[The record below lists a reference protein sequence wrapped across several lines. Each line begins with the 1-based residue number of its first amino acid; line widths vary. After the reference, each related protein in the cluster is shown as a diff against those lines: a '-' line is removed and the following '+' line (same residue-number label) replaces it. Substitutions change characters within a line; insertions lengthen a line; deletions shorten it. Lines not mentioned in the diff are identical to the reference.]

1 MTRRL
6 HIALCALLV
15 GRAPVGLAASTER
28 APQLIASLDSK
39 SGIQL
44 KKWSRIA
51 SAQLEFV
58 ADAALM
64 TEGKAVMRMVAKT
77 TDQKE
82 GSKYTSVV
90 VTVEPFRMK
99 DHLLLMDVATTTPD
113 RTRGF
118 YVRLR
123 DAKGQ
128 IVASWSTWGLRAKS
142 GKPKRFRFQQA
153 LSLDGMGYEKRIVEA
168 PDALA
173 KTIEI
178 IMGTRDPSVEFDL
191 VVDNIRIWDETLH
204 SLKTLEAPRELV
216 LQTALDPVLIVSSPQ
231 TPYAL
236 VTSLL
241 GRLKHLGG
249 EGLRVT
255 LGDAKVT
262 PDWRKTTILIGN
274 VANNRAIFPLYA
286 HDYCSV
292 DQSFP
297 GKGGYV
303 VRVIHDP
310 FGTGKNVV
318 LVGASDNDGFKKGVA
333 ALVERLKPGPTLD
346 PVTEVVLGEDAQ
358 KAWGR
363 YGKPRSRKQIAKR
376 VAGVRKRF
384 DSGGARGVCSEMAT
398 LGLAYRMSGRPEHA
412 ELFKGL
418 AYEYEKWVYDPDRT
432 YGAHEGQW
440 GMDVDFTTYRLIPAW
455 DALEECPVFS
465 DEDRLRITR
474 LLAAFVAEDTYPCGR
489 STLRGPG
496 PRHNHQTF
504 PCLGMYFAGRYF
516 SQFVNSFEAEHWLE
530 TAAACF
536 GCQATYMKAREDA
549 AGYQWL
555 VPQHT
560 QRYALA
566 AGDMTAFLSGNARR
580 LCDLAI
586 LLTDNL
592 GHHPAF
598 GDHPGFGGWGSEMT
612 LLHYAAFVLGDGRY
626 RWTIDKKMAIRRRAT
641 LNAYVGDLTS
651 IEPVDLAGVRSF
663 SLPRIMFEH
672 YQRTS
677 KVGFAEGF
685 DKIAFRQDFDEG
697 TEYLLLD
704 GISGTSHGHYDGNG
718 VLRLLARKRLWLEDG
733 DYIKS
738 LPKFHNTLLI
748 FRDGRSEKPSTFA
761 KLEEQ
766 ADFPQAGFSQTLL
779 PNYAGAD
786 WRRNVVW
793 LKGRGFVVIDT
804 VTAQTPGDYRLRC
817 VWRGMGEVQHDAQSV
832 VLEQQ
837 GEALRIMSAGAADMM
852 LEDDP
857 VRGRNWRGYK
867 LAPPVVRVL
876 GISTG
881 AQLGQ
886 GDSTAIYSLLRPSS
900 AADAGDLKARVLAPG
915 VLRVECD
922 GKPFVCGSSS
932 ERHAEPI
939 AVCEGVGTDA
949 MTFRFEADGFEVVN
963 ATAVALGSWRL
974 NSTTPIHLSVESRT
988 GLARIYAREP
998 GTLAVPNGPP
1008 VEFEAGRS
1016 ELKIALPPPIPAL
1029 KGTDD
1034 QVLAFVPSPWRPAE
1048 ARPDHGLAVDWQLQA
1063 RPTRLLVTNNTG
1075 RFGAVDLGATVDVSP
1090 APRKN
1095 NCFDSASPN
1104 FPAALT
1110 DGVLTSTDS
1119 SVMWPIDTNVAVT
1132 YDLKQPVR
1140 ISEIV
1145 LKVWFGSTS
1154 SKGQSFMTERI
1165 RVSASNDDFAQDRR
1179 LLLDYRDDAKHDDW
1193 GTPLTVTCR
1202 GDEKPCRWI
1211 RIALTPSKGSS
1222 VYLSEVEIWGDG
1234 ESIAWD
1240 QQPSSIATDFLSVAP
1255 GPQGL
1260 IALGGSNGGV
1270 YLADAEGKQ
1279 LWRNETGER
1288 VPSVWCG
1295 DLDGDGTAEVV
1306 AGSRDGGMYCFA
1318 RDGSLRWRFDCEPYH
1333 GRSGALVCVFA
1344 ADLDGD
1350 GKKEVIGG
1358 ADNWHFHV
1366 LGHDGS
1372 LRWKYETVHR
1382 STCGAAADLDA
1393 DGKLEVIGCTEYY
1406 SWTVIRHDGKR
1417 YWRRGGGPCAN
1428 AVATGDLDGD
1438 GKLEVAFGSANGMV
1452 YVNRHDGKKLWDFD
1466 TGDEIMAVECV
1477 DVDDDGRSEIAAAS
1491 LNFSVYL
1498 FAADGKVRWR
1508 KDLGSPVTHLATCGA
1523 VLVAGCSDGSVVA
1536 LSVTGDEVARRQ
1548 MTGAVLALETPGRD
1562 ALLLST
1568 AGRGLMRL
1576 RLAQ

>member
-1 MTRRL
+1 MASRL
-6 HIALCALLV
+6 HVAFLIFFVAA
-15 GRAPVGLAASTER
+15 AASASAAER
-28 APQLIASLDSK
+28 VPQLIASLDSDA
-39 SGIQL
+39 GLQL

-58 ADAALM
+58 TDTALV
-64 TEGKAVMRMVAKT
+64 TEGKAAMRMVAKT
-77 TDQKE
+77 TEQKE

-99 DHLLLMDVATTTPD
+99 DHLLLMDVGTTTPD

-123 DAKGQ
+123 DAKGK
-128 IVASWSTWGLRAKS
+128 IVASWSTWRLRAKR
-142 GKPKRFRFQQA
+142 GEPKRVRLQQG
-153 LSLDGMGYEKRIVEA
+153 LNLDGMGYEKRIVEA
-168 PDALA
+168 PDALV

-178 IMGTRDPSVEFDL
+178 IMGTRDPNVEFDL
-191 VVDNIRIWDETLH
+191 VVDNVRIWDETLH
-204 SLKTLEAPRELV
+204 SLKTLGAPRKLV
-216 LQTALDPVLIVSSPQ
+216 LQTSLSPVLIVPASQ
-231 TPYAL
+231 TPHVL
-236 VTSLL
+236 VAGLL
-241 GRLKHLGG
+241 GRLKQLGG
-249 EGLRVT
+249 EGLQVA
-255 LGDAKVT
+255 LGDGRAT
-262 PDWRKTTILIGN
+262 PDWRETTILIGN
-274 VANNRAIFPLYA
+274 VANNRAVFPLYA

-318 LVGASDNDGFKKGVA
+318 LVGASDNDGLGKGVA
-333 ALVERLKPGPTLD
+333 ALVEKLKPGPTLD
-346 PVTEVVLGEDAQ
+346 PVIEVVLGEDAQ

-363 YGKPRSRKQIAKR
+363 YHKPLSGKQIAKR
-376 VAGVRKRF
+376 VAGARKRL

-418 AYEYEKWVYDPDRT
+418 AYEYEKWVYDSDRK

-474 LLAAFVAEDTYPCGR
+474 LLAAFLAEDTYPCGR
-489 STLRGPG
+489 SVLRGSG

-504 PCLGMYFAGRYF
+504 PCLGMYFAGGYF
-516 SQFVNSFEAEHWLE
+516 SQFVNCFEAEHWLE

-536 GCQATYMKAREDA
+536 GCQATYLKAREDA

-566 AGDMTAFLSGNARR
+566 AGDMTAFWSGNARR
-580 LCDLAI
+580 LCDLAVM
-586 LLTDNL
+586 LTDNL

-598 GDHPGFGGWGSEMT
+598 GDHSGFGGWSAEMT
-612 LLHYAAFVLGDGRY
+612 LLHYGAYVYGDGRY
-626 RWTIDKKMAIRRRAT
+626 RWTIDKKMAIRRRPM
-641 LNAYVGDLTS
+641 LNAYVGDLPP
-651 IEPVDLAGVRSF
+651 IEPVDLAGVCSF

-672 YQRTS
+672 YQRSS
-677 KVGFAEGF
+677 KIDFAEGF

-697 TEYLLLD
+697 TEYFLLD

-748 FRDGRSEKPSTFA
+748 FRDGQSEKPSTFA
-761 KLEEQ
+761 KLEEL

-779 PNYAGAD
+779 SDYVGAD

-793 LKGRGFVVIDT
+793 LKGRAFVVIDT
-804 VTAQTPGDYRLRC
+804 VAAQTPGDYRLRC
-817 VWRGMGEVQHDAQSV
+817 VWRGMGEVKHDAQSV

-857 VRGRNWRGYK
+857 TRGHNWRRYK

-876 GISTG
+876 SVSTG
-881 AQLGQ
+881 AQLGR
-886 GDSTAIYSLLRPSS
+886 DDAAVIYSVLRPSS
-900 AADAGDLKARVLAPG
+900 AADAGDLEARILRPG
-915 VLRVECD
+915 VVRVECD
-922 GKPFVCGSSS
+922 GKPFLCGCSS
-932 ERHAEPI
+932 ERRAEPVG
-939 AVCEGVGTDA
+939 VCEGVSTDA
-949 MTFRFEADGFEVVN
+949 MVFRFGQDGFEVVN
-963 ATAVALGSWRL
+963 ATTVALGDWRVDS
-974 NSTTPIHLSVESRT
+974 STPVHLSVEST
-988 GLARIYAREP
+988 SGLARIYAREA
-998 GTLAVPNGPP
+998 GRLTISSGPP
-1008 VEFEAGRS
+1008 VTFEAGRT
-1016 ELKIALPPPIPAL
+1016 EVRTALPPAIPGL

-1034 QVLAFVPSPWRPAE
+1034 QVLAFEPSPWKPAE
-1048 ARPDHGLAVDWQLQA
+1048 ARPDRGLAVDWQLRA
-1063 RPTRLLVTNNTG
+1063 RPTRLLVTNNVG
-1075 RFGAVDLGATVDVSP
+1075 RFGAVDLGATVDVTP

-1095 NCFDSASPN
+1095 NCFNAASPN
-1104 FPAALT
+1104 SPAALT
-1110 DGVLTSTDS
+1110 DGVLTSTES
-1119 SVMWPIDTNVAVT
+1119 SVMWPIDAKVAVT

-1140 ISEIV
+1140 ISEVV
-1145 LKVWFGSTS
+1145 LKIWFGSTS

-1165 RVSASNDDFAQDRR
+1165 RVSASNDNFAQDRR
-1179 LLLDYRDDAKHDDW
+1179 LLLDNVDDAKHDDW
-1193 GTPLTVTCR
+1193 GKPLTVTCR
-1202 GDEKPCRWI
+1202 GDEKLCRWV
-1211 RIALTPSKGSS
+1211 RIELTPRKGSS
-1222 VYLSEVEIWGDG
+1222 VYLSEAEIWADG
-1234 ESIAWD
+1234 NSISWD
-1240 QQPSSIATDFLSVAP
+1240 QQPRSMSADFLSVAP

-1260 IALGGSNGGV
+1260 VALGGSNGGV
-1270 YLADAEGKQ
+1270 YLADANGKQ
-1279 LWRNETGER
+1279 LWRSETGER

-1306 AGSRDGGMYCFA
+1306 AGSRDGAVHCFA
-1318 RDGSLRWRFDCEPYH
+1318 RDGSRQWQFDCEPYH
-1333 GRSGALVCVFA
+1333 GRTGALVCVFA

-1350 GKKEVIGG
+1350 GKKEVVAGS
-1358 ADNWHFHV
+1358 DNWHFHV
-1366 LGHDGS
+1366 LGCDGS
-1372 LRWKYETVHR
+1372 FRWKYETVHR
-1382 STCGAAADLDA
+1382 STCGIAADLDG
-1393 DGKLEVIGCTEYY
+1393 DDKLEVVGCTEYY

-1417 YWRRGGGPCAN
+1417 YWRRHGGPCAN
-1428 AVATGDLDGD
+1428 AVAAGDLNGD

-1452 YVNRHDGKKLWDFD
+1452 YVNAHNGKKLWELD
-1466 TGDEIMAVECV
+1466 TGDEITAVEFV
-1477 DVDDDGRSEIAAAS
+1477 DLDQDGKAEIAAAS
-1491 LNFSVYL
+1491 LNYSVYL
-1498 FAADGKVRWR
+1498 LSGDGKIRWR
-1508 KDLGSPVTHLATCGA
+1508 RDLGSPVTHLAACGTI
-1523 VLVAGCSDGSVVA
+1523 LVAGCSDGSVVA
-1536 LSVTGDEVARRQ
+1536 LNATGEEIARKQ
-1548 MTGAVLALETPGRD
+1548 MNAAVLGLKTVGPDAFAL
-1562 ALLLST
+1562 SV
-1568 AGRGLMRL
+1568 AGRGLMRV